1 MNSLI
6 SKAKLSK
13 RKSTFDQ
20 NLAGFEKHLT
30 CIFLP
35 ESVNHGGEV
44 AATLSSPQKEEK
56 VFKQIMQELDLIAR
70 SRIGT

>member
-1 MNSLI
+1 MNFLI
-6 SKAKLSK
+6 SKAKLAK
-13 RKSTFDQ
+13 RKTMSDQ

-35 ESVNHGGEV
+35 ESVNHGSTV
-44 AATLSSPQKEEK
+44 VTTLSSSQKEEQ
-56 VFKQIMQELDLIAR
+56 VFQQIMPFLDLIAR